1 MDDFLDIPSTGV
13 RIQQPNA
20 DEEISLFYRV
30 LLFLA
35 FVLILATHFIL
46 ILEGTGRSLPAFLRF
61 PVA

>member
-1 MDDFLDIPSTGV
+1 MDDFLEIPSTGV
-13 RIQQPNA
+13 RIEQPNA
-20 DEEISLFYRV
+20 NQEIGLFYRI

-35 FVLILATHFIL
+35 FVFILATHFIL